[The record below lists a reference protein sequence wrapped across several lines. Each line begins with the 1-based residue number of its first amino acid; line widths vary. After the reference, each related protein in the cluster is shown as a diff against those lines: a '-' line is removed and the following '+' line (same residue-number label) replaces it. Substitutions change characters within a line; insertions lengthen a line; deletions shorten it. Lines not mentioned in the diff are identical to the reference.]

1 MYGLASQSAC
11 EGREMNQ
18 MCGKGILF
26 DWYSEISR
34 KCSRIKGFL
43 YVFKKERGKNKTNV

>member
-18 MCGKGILF
+18 MIGKGILF
-26 DWYSEISR
+26 DWYSEIR
-34 KCSRIKGFL
+34 KKKKIKF
-43 YVFKKERGKNKTNV
+43 VFVTG